1 MIDIKTFK
9 VLSNTQVRFY
19 NFINQQNIESHRAS
33 WRPVLYIKADSI
45 SSTKV
50 GNYAQ
55 YEPC

>member
-1 MIDIKTFK
+1 MIDIKIFK
-9 VLSNTQVRFY
+9 VLSNTKVRFY

-55 YEPC
+55 YEP